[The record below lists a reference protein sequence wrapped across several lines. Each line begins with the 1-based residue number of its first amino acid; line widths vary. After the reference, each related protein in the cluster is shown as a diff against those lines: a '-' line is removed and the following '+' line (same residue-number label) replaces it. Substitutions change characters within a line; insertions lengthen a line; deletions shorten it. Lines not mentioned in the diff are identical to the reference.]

1 MKNNISVMRICVCA
15 ALAAMGASAIDMNG
29 TSLEVDDA
37 TFALDGE
44 YTNSSDTTA
53 SLVVTLAEAATYVE
67 DDEIP
72 LGKIQSVLDST
83 VDESQLT
90 PQMRRMMQ
98 RQKEN
103 SKRVEE
109 SIKGTKANPSWYVP
123 LFCTLMVIGLV
134 WAVVFYLTNNT
145 YPIPGIGFWNLAIAF
160 GFILVGFLMTVGWR

>member
-1 MKNNISVMRICVCA
+1 MADEELHTTPTDGQTEVEASVTVEEA
-15 ALAAMGASAIDMNG
+15 
-29 TSLEVDDA
+29 EP
-37 TFALDGE
+37 
-44 YTNSSDTTA
+44 TTA
-53 SLVVTLAEAATYVE
+53 DQGKGAHDDHPTLAEAATYVE

-83 VDESQLT
+83 VDESLLT